1 MLWSTESKA
10 FSQQI
15 CHKQNYLHQELSL
28 VIQLDWEEHRKLNS
42 VVESEIVEN
51 ILTYISQENH
61 CYTSAFSRFYQNL
74 VVPRYWSIV

>member
-1 MLWSTESKA
+1 M
-10 FSQQI
+10 SQA
-15 CHKQNYLHQELSL
+15 
-28 VIQLDWEEHRKLNS
+28 KLPS
-42 VVESEIVEN
+42 SRTFISDSARLRRAQKVESEIVEN